1 MACSIPPSGV
11 AQEITGSN
19 HAAAHA
25 LGLCRRCRCRRHRRQ
40 LGRVQRVSLDREH
53 ASRVIT
59 RHIADWPWGFY
70 AHQDLITAAGD
81 PPRHRIQAF
90 WLAMVTKTFW
100 QPPEA

>member
-1 MACSIPPSGV
+1 MACSIPPSDV

-25 LGLCRRCRCRRHRRQ
+25 LGLRRRCRRHRRQ

-53 ASRVIT
+53 VSRVIT

-81 PPRHRIQAF
+81 PPRYRI
-90 WLAMVTKTFW
+90 
-100 QPPEA
+100 